1 MARTSDIYSLPPD
14 LPIPQDD
21 GRAAHLPGT
30 LVPSLSLVATTG
42 ERIDLSTIR
51 GLAVVFAYPRTGQ
64 PNAPPLVPDWDLIPG
79 ARGCTPH
86 TCSFRDLATEFAGLD
101 TSVFGLS
108 TQEPEYQRELAER
121 LHLPFPVLSDADL
134 ALTNA
139 LRLPTLTV
147 AGYVLIARL
156 AWIQRDGVIE
166 QVVYPVFPPDR
177 NGPDM
182 LERVRAIRSVERR
195 SSSSQTV
202 RRERTDDD
210 DRTAIDALRDRWVMT
225 VASGDVGALA
235 DLVTPDYEVWTHGAP
250 ALTGPETVVATMRAA
265 LAKYFVSQSYEPLE
279 TIVAGDWA
287 IQRGIERIRV
297 GPKDGGPA
305 QEHSQRA
312 MIILR
317 RGEDGRWR
325 YARGMT
331 NGLPPA
337 ATPNPAT

>member
-1 MARTSDIYSLPPD
+1 MARNIYSLPSN
-14 LPIPQDD
+14 LPVPQDD
-21 GRAAHLPGT
+21 GRAAHLAGT
-30 LVPSLSLVATTG
+30 PLPSLSLMATTG
-42 ERIDLSTIR
+42 ARIDLSR
-51 GLAVVFAYPRTGQ
+51 VPGLAVVFAYPRTGQ
-64 PNAPPLVPDWDLIPG
+64 PNAAPLVPDWDLIPG

-86 TCSFRDLATEFAGLD
+86 TCSFRDLAPEFAALD

-121 LHLPFPVLSDADL
+121 LHLPFPVLSDAEL

-147 AGYVLIARL
+147 AGHVLIARL
-156 AWIQRDGVIE
+156 AWIQRDGVVE

-182 LERVRAIRSVERR
+182 LERVREIRAAESLR
-195 SSSSQTV
+195 SSSPAG
-202 RRERTDDD
+202 RERTDDE
-210 DRTAIDALRDRWVMT
+210 DRTAIDALRDRWVMV
-225 VASGDVGALA
+225 VASGDVSALA
-235 DLVTPDYEVWTHGAP
+235 NLVTPDYEVWTHGAP
-250 ALTGPETVVATMRAA
+250 ALNGPENVVATMQAA

-287 IQRGIERIRV
+287 FQRGIERIRV
-297 GPKDGGPA
+297 VPKDGGPA
-305 QEHSQRA
+305 QEHTQRA

-317 RGEDGRWR
+317 RGADGRWR

-337 ATPNPAT
+337 SASTSVT